1 MLVTAGDLVALDA
14 DDGSK
19 RWEADVGHSHDAP
32 PAVTSDT
39 AYVAA
44 WNGGPDTDRGVAAVD
59 LEGSLR
65 WRAITDV
72 DVSSAPTLADGVVY
86 VGGSLNSEAVVALDA
101 TDGSERWRV
110 RVGQYATTPAVADG
124 TAYVG
129 GGSEHAAYAL
139 EAATGGGRWRV
150 ETDGRVWGAPTVV
163 DDIVYVGSRGGT
175 VYALEPADGETQWIA
190 SVGDDVHESI
200 AATDERL
207 YVPTAD
213 GLVAL
218 DTDGT
223 EAWSLDGRS
232 RVNAPSVVGDV
243 VVVTDH
249 STAICLGE
257 DGQRRWT
264 YEFDERVIDDM
275 VFGDP
280 DTLSFPM
287 VSSTWRHTAATS
299 PHSADDRVLTE
310 SRDCARS
317 RCLCGTRPRER
328 RSLPVSNADHPIGRD
343 ADDQRRRDL
352 STGDSRAGGVAD
364 DLHQIRGRVID
375 LDASFVTGLVDEF
388 GNVVEVRPLWDADAD
403 GCPERFGERDRL
415 AGLLDVLA
423 SARLDRGRSPG
434 RSRVRRRCLPG
445 RCRARVTRVPAPVC
459 GSVCSSR
466 RRNRSP

>member
-1 MLVTAGDLVALDA
+1 MPSRRTFLSTTAVTLPATLMGCLCRRDAPSSDAGESDDGASDDDSGRTRDDSGGDDSAGPPEDTTATTQFQYTAANAGTADGPAPADDTVQWQTRLSPTEGGLSVADGQVLVTAGDLVALDA

-59 LEGSLR
+59 LEDGSLR

-139 EAATGGGRWRV
+139 EAATGEERWRV

-275 VFGDP
+275 VFGGTQTP
-280 DTLSFPM
+280 PV
-287 VSSTWRHTAATS
+287 VSDGVVYVASHGGDVTA
-299 PHSADDRVLTE
+299 L
-310 SRDCARS
+310 
-317 RCLCGTRPRER
+317 
-328 RSLPVSNADHPIGRD
+328 
-343 ADDQRRRDL
+343 
-352 STGDSRAGGVAD
+352 GG
-364 DLHQIRGRVID
+364 
-375 LDASFVTGLVDEF
+375 
-388 GNVVEVRPLWDADAD
+388 
-403 GCPERFGERDRL
+403 
-415 AGLLDVLA
+415 
-423 SARLDRGRSPG
+423 
-434 RSRVRRRCLPG
+434 
-445 RCRARVTRVPAPVC
+445 
-459 GSVCSSR
+459 
-466 RRNRSP
+466 